1 MLKTT
6 FFWLSLAIVFLD
18 SPSLQACETLE
29 RKVER
34 YTQLRRNGGSAKQM
48 TNWQKARHKYKERY
62 HECRRQ
68 RSQMQSYRPPAPRR
82 KPSYRKPN
90 KITGTDSRTR
100 KMEQTCNFWIREYNR
115 APSAEFRQL
124 RETACR
130 AATKAKNQ
138 IKAAKTPTIEPSQ
151 NPDSSSA
158 EYLRSLE
165 ECIKPE
171 QLIDNQVLACR
182 EGRLEPDWNS
192 TLADSE

>member
-1 MLKTT
+1 MLKTPL
-6 FFWLSLAIVFLD
+6 FWLCLAIILMN
-18 SPSLQACETLE
+18 PPALQACEALE

-48 TNWQKARHKYKERY
+48 TRWQKARHKYKEQY

-68 RSQMQSYRPPAPRR
+68 RSQMQSYRPGAPRH

-90 KITGTDSRTR
+90 KITGTDPRTR

-130 AATKAKNQ
+130 AAAKAKDETR
-138 IKAAKTPTIEPSQ
+138 AAKLPGAPASLNPAPPPASQ
-151 NPDSSSA
+151 
-158 EYLRSLE
+158 LRSLE
-165 ECIKPE
+165 ECIKPN

-192 TLADSE
+192 NLAEAE